1 MNSIKNNKLL
11 SLLTLLL
18 LVMNVV
24 TLTMVWKNNKQ
35 HNNPGLPP
43 IQGPVFEFVTREL
56 NLTEHQ
62 QAKYKLLREEHQA
75 QQRPLLDSI
84 RKAKETF
91 FELLKDTAVSEATVA
106 AYNNKGLALQGQL
119 ELVNFKHFQK
129 LRAICNNEQQKKFD
143 GIIQTVLRR
152 LAPRPP
158 GPPPGEPEREGPP
171 GR

>member
-18 LVMNVV
+18 LVINVV
-24 TLTMVWKNNKQ
+24 TLTMVWKNNRQ
-35 HNNPGLPP
+35 YSNPGEPP
-43 IQGPVFEFVTREL
+43 IQGPVFEFVTTEL
-56 NLTEHQ
+56 NLTEQQ
-62 QAKYKLLREEHQA
+62 QAKYRVLREEHQS

-84 RKAKETF
+84 RKAKEAF

-119 ELVNFKHFQK
+119 ELVHFRHFQQ
-129 LRAICNNEQQKKFD
+129 LRAICNSEQQRKFD

-158 GPPPGEPEREGPP
+158 GEMGREGPP